1 MGRLNRSACR
11 SYIKVSS
18 THQRV
23 GLIFFHPCIGRPL
36 VRDSNLEPF
45 SPEPFSPESLSALSP
60 FPRGG
65 DSRDVK
71 DHRSPRR
78 GTGFASD
85 TKTLTEG
92 GPCPEST
99 TSPCQRLAR
108 GLGSGLKPLLKDKKG
123 LGLLVTLQGGTLQKR
138 GYGGSPHPR
147 ARSRNYFLIKLAIE
161 TNMVA
166 SDAIEV
172 PMPSH

>member
-1 MGRLNRSACR
+1 M
-11 SYIKVSS
+11 
-18 THQRV
+18 
-23 GLIFFHPCIGRPL
+23 HPSLGGRPWL
-36 VRDSNLEPF
+36 GECLFATFSAPEKVRDSYEERVGMSFL
-45 SPEPFSPESLSALSP
+45 LSP

-71 DHRSPRR
+71 GHRSPRR
-78 GTGFASD
+78 GKGFASD

-92 GPCPEST
+92 GPCPESI

-138 GYGGSPHPR
+138 GYGGFPPSE
-147 ARSRNYFLIKLAIE
+147 SSLSKLLLNQVSDRNK
-161 TNMVA
+161 
-166 SDAIEV
+166 
-172 PMPSH
+172 HGRK